1 MAQEDRPLS
10 QPSRIFEH
18 TKKGWF
24 INMSLSG
31 LSGTSGSLFN
41 CGCFAQ
47 AAQLVVAGQ
56 TYLADFQGNLSVL
69 LDPAELARFMS
80 GVVTNGATMVSLLI
94 QEHVSN
100 GVGAGI
106 GAITVIKD
114 PNRVPPPSTLTA
126 IVAGTPFPAVQDMH
140 VNIYVTI
147 DNLLRGIT
155 LRNKTS
161 NPGPSIL
168 RNPNVTNFPPQN
180 DVYQLVSPIEL
191 EDVNN
196 PGPVLATIQS
206 FPLTVNP
213 PTP

>member
-1 MAQEDRPLS
+1 
-10 QPSRIFEH
+10 
-18 TKKGWF
+18 
-24 INMSLSG
+24 MSMSEML
-31 LSGTSGSLFN
+31 GSVFN
-41 CGCFAQ
+41 CGCQAA
-47 AAQLVVAGQ
+47 AAQLMVAGT
-56 TYLADFQGNLSVL
+56 TYIADFTGNLGVL
-69 LDPAELARFMS
+69 LDPGELARFLS

-100 GVGAGI
+100 GI
-106 GAITVIKD
+106 GAVIGPITVVKD
-114 PNRVPPPSTLTA
+114 PDRDPPPSTVIA
-126 IVAGTPFPAVQDMH
+126 ITPGRPFPAIQDMH
-140 VNIYVTI
+140 VNIHVTI
-147 DNLLRGIT
+147 PNLLPRIT

-161 NPGPSIL
+161 NPGPAIL
-168 RNPNVTNFPPQN
+168 RNPNVIAFPPQN